1 MHFSIIC
8 DIHTMCVWLELELQQ
23 VERAWRSCCACQAKE
38 RQTHSRGHL
47 NFANPICQ
55 CSIAPLSAYT
65 THSTTIWQQWS
76 KKWRDKIYCIFDI
89 SSHNSQLPVYI
100 QPNSNVTR
108 ENVCVMTTIKL
119 KSPPKCANKTFGWV
133 EWEDENKS
141 LKTNSTYILWTLISC
156 RDCVVR
162 HILPS

>member
-1 MHFSIIC
+1 
-8 DIHTMCVWLELELQQ
+8 MCVSLELQQ
-23 VERAWRSCCACQAKE
+23 VEQAWRSCCACQAKE

-65 THSTTIWQQWS
+65 IHSTTIWQQWS
-76 KKWRDKIYCIFDI
+76 KKWQDIIYRI
-89 SSHNSQLPVYI
+89 SAWHQLTTRSFPYI
-100 QPNSNVTR
+100 QPNSYVTR

-141 LKTNSTYILWTLISC
+141 FKTNSTYILWTLISC